1 MTWNPPLL
9 EDGGHLGNCDR
20 SIIQGADNEVMRL
33 HVGQL
38 VPAIGVVSLGLRMPA
53 VGKLA
58 DRARY
63 EARQVAYD
71 EARVFASDLD
81 LAGKARLSHTNTA
94 ETYNEPSRKPL
105 VMRVCG

>member
-1 MTWNPPLL
+1 MPWNPPLL

-20 SIIQGADNEVMRL
+20 SIIQGADNEVVRL
-33 HVGQL
+33 HIGQL
-38 VPAIGVVSLGLRMPA
+38 MPAIGVDSLGLRMPA
-53 VGKLA
+53 VRKLA

-71 EARVFASDLD
+71 EA
-81 LAGKARLSHTNTA
+81 

-105 VMRVCG
+105 VMRLCG